1 MDAARALLDR
11 ELLLSGIV
19 HDLRG
24 PLTAVQGW
32 AELEEEQGNLG
43 PAGAIARVSGL
54 LDAVADA
61 APRAAEVAT
70 FADRAVRVKGP
81 IDVLR
86 IAVDDLP
93 HAATTVEDTEDAAIV
108 RIEGVPAAEMPQ
120 GWSLTQVRRWL
131 SEGGPGLA
139 GARLR
144 IASRIVG
151 AVKLQAALVPGG
163 AHGTVTIWLP
173 RG

>member
-32 AELEEEQGNLG
+32 AELEEEQGSVG
-43 PAGAIARVSGL
+43 PAGAISRVAGL

-86 IAVDDLP
+86 IAIDDLP
-93 HAATTVEDTEDAAIV
+93 HASLALEDTDDATIL
-108 RIEGVPAAEMPQ
+108 RIDGVPAGEMPQ

-139 GARLR
+139 GARVR

-151 AVKLQAALVPGG
+151 AVKLQAGFTPGG
-163 AHGTVTIWLP
+163 THGTVTIWLP